1 MIGSGPRGV
10 EHAPRQPTGMKG
22 AGMRELVR
30 TTDPV
35 RLSFLTALLR
45 DASIEP
51 LMLDVYVSAVE
62 GSIGV
67 FPKRLMVSEEDYD
80 RAVRLLDGAGE
91 NW

>member
-1 MIGSGPRGV
+1 
-10 EHAPRQPTGMKG
+10 
-22 AGMRELVR
+22 MRELLR

-45 DASIEP
+45 DAAIEP
-51 LMLDVYVSAVE
+51 LMLDTYVSAVE

-67 FPKRLMVSEEDYD
+67 FPKRLMVSEDDYD
-80 RAVRLLDGAGE
+80 RAVLLLDETGE

>member
-1 MIGSGPRGV
+1 
-10 EHAPRQPTGMKG
+10 
-22 AGMRELVR
+22 MRELLR

-45 DASIEP
+45 DAAIEP
-51 LMLDVYVSAVE
+51 LMMDNYVSAVE

-67 FPKRLMVSEEDYD
+67 FPKRLMVDEGDYD
-80 RAVRLLDGAGE
+80 KAVRILDEAGE

>member
-1 MIGSGPRGV
+1 
-10 EHAPRQPTGMKG
+10 
-22 AGMRELVR
+22 MRELLR

-62 GSIGV
+62 GSIGA
-67 FPKRLMVSEEDYD
+67 FPKRLMVDEEDYD
-80 RAVRLLDGAGE
+80 RAIRLLVDAGE